1 MKILKI
7 IINDLEL
14 VTSAPMF
21 PPNITKLTLSHIKC
35 LNDVGMK
42 VIGSLTKLQVLI
54 LIGNE
59 RSAGTYLVLNC
70 VEDGFP
76 QLKEF
81 QMKTLS
87 VRNWKL
93 ANGSMPR
100 LQTLVI
106 DTCYHLDSLP
116 SELWSLTTLRK
127 VHVRKP
133 SNAIARLLQNLE
145 VNNRCELIVE

>member
-1 MKILKI
+1 M
-7 IINDLEL
+7 
-14 VTSAPMF
+14 
-21 PPNITKLTLSHIKC
+21 C
-35 LNDVGMK
+35 LNDAGMK

-54 LIGNE
+54 LIGKKWCAN
-59 RSAGTYLVLNC
+59 TYLVLNC

-81 QMKTLS
+81 QMKTLQ

-100 LQTLVI
+100 LQILI
-106 DTCYHLDSLP
+106 INDCDKLDSLP

-127 VHVRKP
+127 VCVTEP
-133 SNAIARLLQNLE
+133 SNAMAAIVQNWE
-145 VNNRCELIVE
+145 VNNVC